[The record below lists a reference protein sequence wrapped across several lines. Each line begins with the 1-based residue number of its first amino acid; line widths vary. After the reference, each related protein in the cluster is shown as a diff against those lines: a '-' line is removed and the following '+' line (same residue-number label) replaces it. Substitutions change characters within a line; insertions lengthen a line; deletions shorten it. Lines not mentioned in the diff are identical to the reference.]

1 MSIFAT
7 RLREL
12 RGSESQAS
20 FAAAIGINRVQYAK
34 YESGVNSPSVD
45 VLSTIC
51 RVHACS
57 ADWLLGID
65 RAPSSSIEVRERGS
79 AESQGSSA
87 EESGGG
93 VSRRARSPS
102 PAPGTLP
109 QCLRCEHRKLADRL
123 RKMIGGG

>member
-12 RGSESQAS
+12 RGAEPQAS

-34 YESGVNSPSVD
+34 YESGVNSPSVA
-45 VLSTIC
+45 VLATIC

-65 RAPSSSIEVRERGS
+65 DGAPRRPSYESCSYPSS
-79 AESQGSSA
+79 A
-87 EESGGG
+87 
-93 VSRRARSPS
+93 
-102 PAPGTLP
+102 PAGQLP
-109 QCLRCEHRKLADRL
+109 QCARCEHRRLADKL